1 MAGFA
6 HPLENGSWPAT
17 GLEYDQAW
25 NLIMNQFK
33 DYMIGAPKMTFV
45 DMTIERLD
53 NA

>member
-1 MAGFA
+1 MIIKQTAEWYV
-6 HPLENGSWPAT
+6 PDM
-17 GLEYDQAW
+17 EYDMAW
-25 NLIMNQFK
+25 NLIMSQFK